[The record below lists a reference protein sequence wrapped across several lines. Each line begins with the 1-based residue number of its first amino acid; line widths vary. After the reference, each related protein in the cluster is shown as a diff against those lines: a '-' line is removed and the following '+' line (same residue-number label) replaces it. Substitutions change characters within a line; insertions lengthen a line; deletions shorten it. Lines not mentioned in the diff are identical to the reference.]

1 MIEKEFIENVGVWTY
16 ETESIINYIT
26 CIDYACRLQ

>member
-16 ETESIINYIT
+16 ETETIINYIT
-26 CIDYACRLQ
+26 CISDACWL